1 MQGNGPRSPIRET
14 SMTEDQKYE
23 QIVKSR
29 EVEPAGGENLQG
41 GENKSDPQDDK
52 AKEPSGSQSSSRQDG
67 TGKATEPRKEPT
79 PEEKQRHA
87 IAEMRIKF
95 KRENDSLR
103 KEIETLKK
111 AQAAKDVPAPKTRKD
126 FETDGEYG
134 DYLRKEME
142 DEIYRRVSERM
153 RSEQDAV
160 SERAALGEKLRQQL
174 EGLEEGLSEKV
185 FADISDQDSDLYQI
199 LTDERG
205 EGRISELLEG
215 PYGAEILAIIRGKPE
230 IFRSILELPGRM
242 QEFRLCSLVDS
253 IERLRSDR
261 AQNARAAESRRQA
274 AESLPSAGTFGTNG
288 NGVADIGGM
297 SAAQRVA
304 KYKAEMRKRGII

>member
-1 MQGNGPRSPIRET
+1 
-14 SMTEDQKYE
+14 MTEEQKYE
-23 QIVKSR
+23 EIVKSR
-29 EVEPAGGENLQG
+29 EVEPAAGESLQG
-41 GENKSDPQDDK
+41 GEEKSDPQDQQG
-52 AKEPSGSQSSSRQDG
+52 KEASKVQPNRQDG
-67 TGKATEPRKEPT
+67 TGKANEPKKEPT

-87 IAEMRIKF
+87 FAEMRIKF
-95 KRENDSLR
+95 KRENDALR
-103 KEIETLKK
+103 KEIEALKK

-160 SERAALGEKLRQQL
+160 SERAALGERLRQQL
-174 EGLEEGLSEKV
+174 EGLETGLSSKV
-185 FADISDQDSDLYQI
+185 FSALEDPDSDLYQI

-205 EGRISELLEG
+205 EGRIAEMLKG
-215 PYGAEILAIIRGKPE
+215 RYGAEVLAIIHGKPDL
-230 IFRSILELPGRM
+230 FRSILELPGRM
-242 QEFRLCSLVDS
+242 QDYRLCALEDN
-253 IERLRSDR
+253 IERLRSNR
-261 AQNARAAESRRQA
+261 EQESRAAESRRQA

-288 NGVADIGGM
+288 NGVADVGGM